1 MKLAHTIDQELG
13 VSKRRFEMK
22 KEKRLKIGLAFICLM
37 LVMSLGLYAQGG
49 KEEVRSDKVIIETFS
64 DLYPEYWME
73 ALEAKGL
80 ADKVELRMVPQNQ
93 YENKIRM
100 MLAGGEVGDIICI
113 DAPNIGY
120 YAEMNALE
128 PLNGYWD
135 KKDFDDLVG
144 SAQEA
149 MQWKGNIWAAPLNEA
164 NCVLYYNKEMF
175 KQAGLVAPTKL
186 ADAWSLDELLSAA
199 KKLTKADALGNVE
212 VYGLFPQMF
221 SVDNRNEGMTF
232 TQMLWTWWFGADVIS
247 PDGTTVDGYF
257 NSPESKAALQ
267 FYADLFNR
275 HKVSPVISMPNPLAS
290 GKAAMYINGPWMVG
304 TWQNNF
310 PEFADKWGAMP
321 LPHGSAVASNAGSWN
336 LAITRQS
343 KNKDLAWEIVS
354 AITST
359 EGSYTYCSNTG
370 NLPARE
376 STLQMS
382 DMSKVPY
389 NIIKEQLIHTAKSRP
404 VTPVYPKISEALM
417 DAFNAVA
424 FGESV
429 DIAFKEAVEK
439 MNAALK

>member
-1 MKLAHTIDQELG
+1 M
-13 VSKRRFEMK
+13 
-22 KEKRLKIGLAFICLM
+22 KEKKLFVLSLILVCFLLGSSSGLF
-37 LVMSLGLYAQGG
+37 AQGQD
-49 KEEVRSDKVIIETFS
+49 ESVSSDKIIIETFS
-64 DLYPEYWME
+64 DLFPEYWME
-73 ALEAKGL
+73 ALEEKGL

-128 PLNGYWD
+128 PLDAYWD
-135 KKDFDDLVG
+135 RDDFDDLVG

-149 MQWKGNIWAAPLNEA
+149 MQWQGNIWASPLNEA
-164 NCVLYYNKEMF
+164 NCVLYYNREMF
-175 KQAGLVAPTKL
+175 KEAGIVAPTTYE
-186 ADAWSLDELLSAA
+186 DAWSLDELLEAA
-199 KKLTKADALGNVE
+199 IKLTKRDKNGNVE

-232 TQMLWTWWFGADVIS
+232 TQMLWTWWYGSEIIS

-267 FYADLFNR
+267 FYADLFN
-275 HKVSPVISMPNPLAS
+275 KYEVAPSISMNNPLAS
-290 GKAAMYINGPWMVG
+290 ERVAMYINGPWMVG

-310 PEFADKWGAMP
+310 PEFFDGKWGAMP
-321 LPHGSAVASNAGSWN
+321 LPKGAAEASNSGSWN

-343 KNKDLAWEIVS
+343 KNKDLAWEVVS
-354 AITST
+354 AITDT
-359 EGSYTYCSNTG
+359 EGSYIYCSNTG

-376 STLQMS
+376 STLAIS
-382 DMSKVPY
+382 DMSQPPY
-389 NIIKEQLIHTAKSRP
+389 DIIKDQLIHSAKSRP

-417 DAFNAVA
+417 DAYNAVA

-429 DIAFKEAVEK
+429 DVAFEEAVQK
-439 MNAALK
+439 MNAALQ